1 MSDQSISLCK
11 QNLIEVLNR
20 QIVAIFE
27 GKKKQPL

>member
-11 QNLIEVLNR
+11 QNLIEALNR